1 MTTIHGSTP
10 VTLLAAAFASSVL
23 IGCAAHQ
30 AAPAEKSNDA
40 PTSKNGGRA
49 YSFQD
54 SLKDSGAAGPEM
66 VLVRAGTFQM
76 GDASRSGHPDEK
88 PAHDVAIAQP
98 FAVGK
103 FEVTVADF
111 ERFAQATGYK
121 TDAERGDGCYTF
133 DGPAKLW
140 SIVEGTSWRNPNFPQ
155 SGDHPVVCVSWN
167 DALAYTQWL
176 SAQTGVAYRL
186 PTEAEWEYVAR
197 AGTGTHYGFG
207 NSDECDSINCCKTG
221 TTWLTKQTRSVGS
234 YVANPFGV
242 FDTAGNAW
250 EWTASE
256 YSNRYN
262 GKETRASD
270 AAQLSTLRVVRGGSW
285 YSFAIDTRAG
295 YRGKNW
301 PQERYS
307 TVGFR
312 VARDVTPEF
321 VENANRRMATRLS
334 AMTDAQ

>member
-1 MTTIHGSTP
+1 MKTIHGSAP
-10 VTLLAAAFASSVL
+10 VSLMAAAFASSVL
-23 IGCAAHQ
+23 IGCAGNP
-30 AAPAEKSNDA
+30 AAPADKSDA
-40 PTSKNGGRA
+40 APGSRSGAHA
-49 YSFQD
+49 YSFRD
-54 SLKDSGAAGPEM
+54 ALKTDATGPEM
-66 VLVRAGTFQM
+66 VLVRSGSFQM
-76 GDASRSGHPDEK
+76 GDATQSGHPDEQ
-88 PAHDVAIAQP
+88 PAHEVAIAKP

-111 ERFAQATGYK
+111 ARFAAATGYK
-121 TDAERGDGCYTF
+121 TDAERGNGCYTF

-140 SIVEGTSWRNPNFPQ
+140 SFVEGTSWKNPNFAQ
-155 SGDHPVVCVSWN
+155 ADDHPVVCVSWN
-167 DALAYTQWL
+167 DAVAYARWL
-176 SAQTGVAYRL
+176 SEQTGVAYRL

-207 NSDECDSINCCKTG
+207 NTDECDSINCCKTG
-221 TTWLTKQTRSVGS
+221 TTWLTKQTRTVGS
-234 YVANPFGV
+234 YIANPFGV

-262 GKETRASD
+262 GKETQASD
-270 AAQLSTLRVVRGGSW
+270 ATQISTQRVVRGGSW

-312 VARDVTPEF
+312 VVRDVTPEF
-321 VENANRRMATRLS
+321 AENAERQMATQLS
-334 AMTDAQ
+334 ALTADK